1 MTKVRQPMH
10 KLREPYGVFVLIKK
24 EMKPRKDEEM
34 SILYIRP
41 LMIVVKKILRMMIML
56 MCCIIL

>member
-24 EMKPRKDEEM
+24 EMKPRIK
-34 SILYIRP
+34 I
-41 LMIVVKKILRMMIML
+41 KKSLF
-56 MCCIIL
+56 CIFDH